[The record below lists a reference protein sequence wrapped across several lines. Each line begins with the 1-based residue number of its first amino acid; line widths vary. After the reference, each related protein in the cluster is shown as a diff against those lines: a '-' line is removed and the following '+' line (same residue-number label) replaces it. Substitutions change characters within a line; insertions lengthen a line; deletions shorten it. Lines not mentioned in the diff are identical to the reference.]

1 MGTEFIPKEIP
12 RVVLQAQ
19 ERVVDVPAVLNQE
32 RAVEVPQTMVCEV
45 ITQVPRPEEQLVEV
59 QQVQT
64 AEVVRQ
70 VPNPQVQTRQ
80 KPIPRIETQVVEKV
94 VQVPA
99 VLKQEMAVEVPQVM
113 TF

>member
-1 MGTEFIPKEIP
+1 MGIEET
-12 RVVLQAQ
+12 L
-19 ERVVDVPAVLNQE
+19 
-32 RAVEVPQTMVCEV
+32 VEVP
-45 ITQVPRPEEQLVEV
+45 
-59 QQVQT
+59 QVQT

-99 VLKQEMAVEVPQVM
+99 VLKQERALEVPQVM
-113 TF
+113 TCEVRKQVAQAQQQRIVQRGVEREQPVAREAVVQGIGQVQYAGM